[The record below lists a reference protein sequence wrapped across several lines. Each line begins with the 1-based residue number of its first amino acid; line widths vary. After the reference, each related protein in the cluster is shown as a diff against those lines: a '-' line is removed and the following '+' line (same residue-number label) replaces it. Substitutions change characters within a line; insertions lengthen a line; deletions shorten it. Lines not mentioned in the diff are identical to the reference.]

1 MTPESAENLAQLFFA
16 VADDKGD
23 APFLWSKK
31 GGAYRSVSWSAAR
44 ERVVRLAAAL
54 RRLGAGPG
62 DRVILLSENRPEWP
76 IADFAIMSLGA
87 ITTPAYVTNT
97 VLDHGHVISDSGAKG
112 AIVSTGKLAD
122 VFLKAA
128 LETDG
133 LDFVV
138 AIEDAGIVRD
148 AGVPIYDWDNLVAE
162 PPRVEDEILNSV
174 ARLKR
179 TDTACVIYTSG
190 TGGTPKGV
198 MLSHG
203 SQLHNCA
210 GAIDVLK
217 GLELGHEVFLSFL
230 PLSHS
235 YEHMAGQF
243 FPVSIGAEIYYAE
256 GVETL
261 AGNMLEARPTIMTA
275 VPRLYEIL
283 HQKIVLG
290 MRKAG
295 GGKRKLFERAVA
307 LGTKRY
313 EEGRLSF
320 PETVEDFFLGAPV
333 RRKVAERFGGRLK
346 ALVSGGAP
354 LNPDIALFFTAL
366 GIRILQGYGQTES
379 APLVSVN
386 PPNKVKIHTVG
397 PAIKNTDLKI
407 AEDGEI
413 RVKGELVMQGYWNN
427 SEATKGVVG
436 KDGWLRTG
444 DIGEIDEDGFI
455 TITDRKKDIIVNSG
469 GDNISPQRVEGLL
482 CLNAEIAQAMVH
494 GDKRPYLVAAVVPD
508 EIWLKNRA
516 KARGLEANPPALK
529 DDPDLHRALAKVID
543 ETNKSL
549 SIVERIKRFIVV
561 PEGFTIE
568 NGMLTPTMKI
578 RRHVIKRVYGETLEN
593 LYAK

>member
-31 GGAYRSVSWSAAR
+31 GGAYRPVSWAAAR

-54 RRLGAGPG
+54 RQLGAGPG

-112 AIVSTGKLAD
+112 AIISTGKLAD

-162 PPRVEDEILNSV
+162 PPRAEDEILNSV

-295 GGKRKLFERAVA
+295 GRKRKLFERAVA

-397 PAIKNTDLKI
+397 PAQL
-407 AEDGEI
+407 
-413 RVKGELVMQGYWNN
+413 
-427 SEATKGVVG
+427 
-436 KDGWLRTG
+436 
-444 DIGEIDEDGFI
+444 
-455 TITDRKKDIIVNSG
+455 
-469 GDNISPQRVEGLL
+469 
-482 CLNAEIAQAMVH
+482 
-494 GDKRPYLVAAVVPD
+494 
-508 EIWLKNRA
+508 
-516 KARGLEANPPALK
+516 
-529 DDPDLHRALAKVID
+529 
-543 ETNKSL
+543 
-549 SIVERIKRFIVV
+549 
-561 PEGFTIE
+561 
-568 NGMLTPTMKI
+568 
-578 RRHVIKRVYGETLEN
+578 
-593 LYAK
+593 

>member
-1 MTPESAENLAQLFFA
+1 
-16 VADDKGD
+16 
-23 APFLWSKK
+23 
-31 GGAYRSVSWSAAR
+31 
-44 ERVVRLAAAL
+44 
-54 RRLGAGPG
+54 
-62 DRVILLSENRPEWP
+62 
-76 IADFAIMSLGA
+76 
-87 ITTPAYVTNT
+87 
-97 VLDHGHVISDSGAKG
+97 
-112 AIVSTGKLAD
+112 
-122 VFLKAA
+122 
-128 LETDG
+128 
-133 LDFVV
+133 
-138 AIEDAGIVRD
+138 
-148 AGVPIYDWDNLVAE
+148 
-162 PPRVEDEILNSV
+162 
-174 ARLKR
+174 
-179 TDTACVIYTSG
+179 
-190 TGGTPKGV
+190 
-198 MLSHG
+198 
-203 SQLHNCA
+203 
-210 GAIDVLK
+210 
-217 GLELGHEVFLSFL
+217 
-230 PLSHS
+230 
-235 YEHMAGQF
+235 MAGQF

-256 GVETL
+256 GVRTL

-295 GGKRKLFERAVA
+295 GRKRKLFERAVA

-444 DIGEIDEDGFI
+444 DIGEIDKDGFI

-482 CLNAEIAQAMVH
+482 CLNGNRTSHGPWRQAPLF
-494 GDKRPYLVAAVVPD
+494 GGGRCPGRNLVEEPGQGP
-508 EIWLKNRA
+508 
-516 KARGLEANPPALK
+516 GLEANPPALK

-543 ETNKSL
+543 RDQQVPVDRQKDQTIHCRSRRLHHRKRNADPNHENTQARYQAGLRRNLGKPL
-549 SIVERIKRFIVV
+549 FQVGVWPRRIQ
-561 PEGFTIE
+561 PW
-568 NGMLTPTMKI
+568 M
-578 RRHVIKRVYGETLEN
+578 
-593 LYAK
+593 

>member
-31 GGAYRSVSWSAAR
+31 GGAYRSVSWAAAK

-76 IADFAIMSLGA
+76 IADFAVMSLGA

-162 PPRVEDEILNSV
+162 PPRAEDEILNSV

-295 GGKRKLFERAVA
+295 GRKRKLFERAVA

-427 SEATKGVVG
+427 SEATKDVVG

-444 DIGEIDEDGFI
+444 DIGEIDKDGFI

-578 RRHVIKRVYGETLEN
+578 RRHVIKRVYGKTLEN